1 MIVLDTHVWVWWIGN
16 PEKLSKRARD
26 IVQQARKDDVI
37 YLSSISVWEVTLL
50 VAKGRLHLTMD
61 VGDWI
66 ARSEAL
72 PFFHFLP
79 VDNHIAQRAVLLPE
93 PLHNDPADRMI
104 IATAMSLGADL
115 VTKDR
120 KIRNQQLWVKQV
132 EQ

>member
-1 MIVLDTHVWVWWIGN
+1 MIVLDTHVWVWWTAN
-16 PEKLSKRARD
+16 PEELSRRARD
-26 IVQQARKDDVI
+26 VVQQAKGEDTI

-50 VAKGRLHLTMD
+50 VAKGRLRLTID

-93 PLHNDPADRMI
+93 PLHHDPADRMI
-104 IATAMSLGADL
+104 IATAMSLGAEI

-120 KIRNQQLWVKQV
+120 KIRNYPHVKTIW
-132 EQ
+132 